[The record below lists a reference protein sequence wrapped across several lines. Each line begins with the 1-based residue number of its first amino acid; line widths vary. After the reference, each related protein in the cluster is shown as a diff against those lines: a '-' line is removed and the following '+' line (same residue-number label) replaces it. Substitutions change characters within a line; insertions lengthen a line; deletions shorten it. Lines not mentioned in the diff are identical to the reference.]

1 MVSAIQLFFI
11 RLLEVP
17 LQLWEPS
24 GLQLID
30 PLDWMPPFFC
40 LRWSC
45 LHGYSILRLFHLFGS
60 LFMPISGKGQG
71 WASKVVVIWSCWGE
85 CIWWL
90 RGLVVKVGQK
100 IASLRIFFK
109 VLSFIIVLATESQGV
124 ENNAEILV
132 QFLLMN
138 VYKKYKAS
146 TRGSGERAIFE

>member
-1 MVSAIQLFFI
+1 M
-11 RLLEVP
+11 
-17 LQLWEPS
+17 
-24 GLQLID
+24 D
-30 PLDWMPPFFC
+30 
-40 LRWSC
+40 
-45 LHGYSILRLFHLFGS
+45 
-60 LFMPISGKGQG
+60 
-71 WASKVVVIWSCWGE
+71 
-85 CIWWL
+85 
-90 RGLVVKVGQK
+90 VKVGQK